1 MGSESFKDILLEHF
15 DILINFNGL
24 RVFFFNPDINRNVFY
39 DFIE

>member
-24 RVFFFNPDINRNVFY
+24 RVFFNPDINRNVFY